1 MSRLLAS
8 GWCVVLNHTVLEH
21 SHNEHVYFYEPDMSA
36 VLEETQHENDAA
48 ALFVLYLLIFNFMFN
63 LF

>member
-8 GWCVVLNHTVLEH
+8 AWCVVLMHTFSEH
-21 SHNEHVYFYEPDMSA
+21 SHNEHVYFYEPGMSA
-36 VLEETQHENDAA
+36 VLEETQHENDGA
-48 ALFVLYLLIFNFMFN
+48 ALFVLYLLILNFTFN

>member
-1 MSRLLAS
+1 MRTFS
-8 GWCVVLNHTVLEH
+8 EH
-21 SHNEHVYFYEPDMSA
+21 SHNEHVYFYEPGMSA

-48 ALFVLYLLIFNFMFN
+48 ALFVLYLLILNFTFN